1 MVVMSLWDELR
12 VHGGSLYA
20 VCIQMTGLYF
30 HYSFNVLEGQSDHL
44 ERPRSKSITFVR
56 QILRRA
62 PCRRNGCFRV
72 GAAEAD
78 GGSLCSR
85 AALILVWCL
94 IRRKSCGVFFLLEE
108 RELGLKK
115 RKRNGVHQLVRVKEP
130 IIYEEGPY
138 GFNCLSSHSTSDV
151 IRQKVQA
158 VFVERTSVTGIC
170 KRAETSQAHRHDNCL
185 I

>member
-12 VHGGSLYA
+12 VRGGSLYA

-85 AALILVWCL
+85 AALITSLVPYSKKVLW
-94 IRRKSCGVFFLLEE
+94 SLLPIQ
-108 RELGLKK
+108 KK
-115 RKRNGVHQLVRVKEP
+115 GNWG
-130 IIYEEGPY
+130 
-138 GFNCLSSHSTSDV
+138 
-151 IRQKVQA
+151 
-158 VFVERTSVTGIC
+158 
-170 KRAETSQAHRHDNCL
+170 
-185 I
+185 